1 MSNSI
6 INTAN
11 SKTVGSPSA
20 DANGALPEIGDVFA
34 NLFQFLNS
42 SAQVQSGEGS
52 DLLNIQNVDIN
63 DVRAASDL
71 PQSHLSGQVNEI
83 SETHNISGSRT
94 LDSIYLKALK
104 IPMQNT
110 GLDNAND
117 SNQVSRAIVEIEEG
131 YHMIS
136 VKEITF

>member
-20 DANGALPEIGDVFA
+20 DANGALPESGDVFA

-52 DLLNIQNVDIN
+52 DLLNIQNVGIN
-63 DVRAASDL
+63 VIELQAISR
-71 PQSHLSGQVNEI
+71 SH
-83 SETHNISGSRT
+83 
-94 LDSIYLKALK
+94 IYLARLMKSLRHIILVNRK
-104 IPMQNT
+104 PLIQ
-110 GLDNAND
+110 
-117 SNQVSRAIVEIEEG
+117 
-131 YHMIS
+131 
-136 VKEITF
+136 